1 MKILNIFGLVVAV
14 HIAVFLLIFAIP
26 GCRAS
31 RTAEPVQV
39 VGPEPGVSFA
49 DPAISS
55 SPTFTPV
62 PELAPADLNP
72 ALANAPAGGSRFSP
86 TRPGTPVAQ
95 ALTTAPVA
103 DVTPAQTYTVVRGDS
118 LWSISKR
125 SNITVRELAAA
136 NNLSTSAAL
145 KIDQKLIIP
154 GQAAAPVVLA
164 SSAESAAPA
173 GTRYTIMPGDTLSG
187 IAARNNTTVAA
198 LRAMNNLRS
207 DTVRVGDFLL
217 LPVTAPAPNGL
228 TAAATSSVASVQTP
242 AAATTTSGPA
252 TRNVTHTVASGET
265 LGGIARRYGVTVGA
279 IALANSISDPTR
291 IRPGQELTVPGA
303 TAAAAGPTPA
313 PRVPQ
318 SATMPTFN
326 QTLPPVGGDL
336 DAGLDPTIRD
346 VPVLDVVEPVRTI
359 TLPGPEADGGEGA
372 PIFE

>member
-14 HIAVFLLIFAIP
+14 HIAVFLLVFAIP

-31 RTAEPVQV
+31 RTVEPVQV

-49 DPAISS
+49 EFAAAATPS
-55 SPTFTPV
+55 FTPL
-62 PELAPADLNP
+62 PELASADLNP
-72 ALANAPAGGSRFSP
+72 ALVHTPTGGGSRFSP

-103 DVTPAQTYTVVRGDS
+103 DVTPAQTYAVVRGDS

-154 GQAAAPVVLA
+154 GQAAMPRAA
-164 SSAESAAPA
+164 TASAETAATA
-173 GTRYTIMPGDTLSG
+173 GARYTIQPGDTLSR
-187 IAARNNTTVAA
+187 IASRNNTTVAA

-207 DTVRVGDFLL
+207 DTVRVGDSLV
-217 LPVTAPAPNGL
+217 LPVTAAGSADPAP
-228 TAAATSSVASVQTP
+228 VAGGSTVSVQFPTVAAP
-242 AAATTTSGPA
+242 ARAG
-252 TRNVTHTVASGET
+252 TRTVTHTVAAGET

-279 IALANSISDPTR
+279 IALANSIADPTR
-291 IRPGQELTVPGA
+291 IRPGQELAVPGA
-303 TAAAAGPTPA
+303 AASGTTSPTIGPPAAAI
-313 PRVPQ
+313 
-318 SATMPTFN
+318 MPSFT
-326 QTLPPVGGDL
+326 QTLAPVEGDL
-336 DAGLDPTIRD
+336 DAGLDPTLAE

-359 TLPGPEADGGEGA
+359 TLPGPESDRGDGA
-372 PIFE
+372 PMFE